1 MSAKSIWVLSS
12 LFLSC
17 NSFFLFP
24 HRQSWAISRCP
35 SSPPTALSLPSSKNS
50 KELSDWVIE
59 NLDDEASTS
68 TSSTK
73 AGENDN
79 LPSGG
84 LCISK
89 FHIQASLSETPTLDE
104 FIPIRLLVGRSGWGT
119 GVHPTT
125 RLCLEWLAREEV
137 IIGGESI
144 LDYGCGSGVLSI
156 AALGLGASMAVGV
169 DVEAEA
175 LVTCQANIE
184 LNGYGDRFEGLH
196 TREIVP
202 FFFSSSRSG
211 CLCCKYS
218 RRAIGSA
225 FNGICNYN
233 KSGTECFVL
242 HVWNKTQRS

>member
-1 MSAKSIWVLSS
+1 
-12 LFLSC
+12 
-17 NSFFLFP
+17 
-24 HRQSWAISRCP
+24 
-35 SSPPTALSLPSSKNS
+35 
-50 KELSDWVIE
+50 
-59 NLDDEASTS
+59 
-68 TSSTK
+68 
-73 AGENDN
+73 

-184 LNGYGDRFEGLH
+184 LNG
-196 TREIVP
+196 
-202 FFFSSSRSG
+202 
-211 CLCCKYS
+211 
-218 RRAIGSA
+218 
-225 FNGICNYN
+225 
-233 KSGTECFVL
+233 
-242 HVWNKTQRS
+242 